1 MPDFQLNVN
10 RTRPGTRIHR
20 TRIHRGLILAL
31 PLLLTLVWAGDARAR
46 AIRWG
51 RVINANPSSLSAK
64 DKRRAARLM
73 NQITV
78 YYGCSDTVAN
88 CLVSD
93 PQCQTARRIAGIIVR
108 MVKKGRTD
116 ARIKKQVKLR
126 GVSAHPFKKYRF
138 NLKKRPR
145 LGAKNAKVTL
155 VEFGEFQCPFCKVL
169 APILKRLVSKLASR
183 GVVLVF
189 KHYTVS
195 SHSHSI
201 PSSRAAYAAHKQG
214 KFWQLYSLLFKKAP
228 RLSVSQVEG
237 YARSIG
243 LDLAKFRA
251 VRDSRRS
258 RLVVAA
264 DKKAGL
270 RAGVKGTPTFFING
284 KPYKARKD
292 YMELLDRLEEEL
304 NLVKGGR

>member
-1 MPDFQLNVN
+1 MPDPKLFVN
-10 RTRPGTRIHR
+10 RPRLA
-20 TRIHRGLILAL
+20 RGLTVAL
-31 PLLLTLVWAGDARAR
+31 PLLLGLVWAGDARAR

-51 RVINANPSSLSAK
+51 RVLNASPSALSAK
-64 DKRRAARLM
+64 DKRRAAWLM

-78 YYGCSDTVAN
+78 YYGCSDTVAA

-108 MVKKGRTD
+108 MVSKGRSD
-116 ARIKKQVKLR
+116 ARIKKQVKRR

-145 LGAKNAKVTL
+145 LGAKKAKVTI
-155 VEFGEFQCPFCKVL
+155 VEFAEFQCPFCRVIS
-169 APILKRLVSKLASR
+169 PILKRLVRKLASR
-183 GVVLVF
+183 GVALVF
-189 KHYTVS
+189 KHYPVS
-195 SHSHSI
+195 THKHAI
-201 PSSRAAYAAHKQG
+201 PSARAAYAAHKQG
-214 KFWQLYSLLFKKAP
+214 KFWQLHDLLFKKAP
-228 RLSVSQVEG
+228 RLSTSQVER

-243 LDLAKFRA
+243 LDMAKFRA

-270 RAGVKGTPTFFING
+270 RAGVKGTPTIFING
-284 KPYKARKD
+284 KVYKARKD
-292 YMELLDRLEEEL
+292 ATELLDRLEEEL
-304 NLVKGGR
+304 HLVKGGR